1 MPLFKLILLQG
12 RSVRRRMLRGAK
24 SVRGAAFLLLGTI
37 IFSLWLGPS
46 LWLAST
52 TARTDPQIVKNVV
65 PVFLLMICLMNLV
78 TSAGEKAIA
87 FSPAEVDFLFP
98 APFTRRQLLAYKI
111 GKSAAAAMFA
121 SLILSLVLLKHAQ
134 MWIACYVGVILTL
147 LFTQFFSTI
156 VMLAIQSV
164 AERAHSRARKLVLGV
179 AAAVLVVG
187 LMQARGASVDAK
199 PLDIV
204 NHLRQ
209 SPVIRAVLTPFGVF
223 GNTLT
228 APHIY
233 PDLLKWGGVALCVD
247 AAMLWIIF
255 SLDTNFMEAG
265 IAAGQ
270 RHYDRVRRMRR
281 GGLTAISSKSTIR
294 WHLPPFP
301 WAGGAGPIA
310 WRQITAAL
318 RGSRGLLLVL
328 LFGGLVVGPGVLLG
342 RSHRDATGPIVTGLA
357 WLTVFL
363 SSTLKFDFRG
373 DVDQM
378 ENLKALPIR
387 PAAVALGQLAA
398 PTLLMTVVHAVL
410 LVTAAILSP
419 ASRHYLIAAVFL
431 SLPLNGLLFS
441 VENLTFLLFPSRMA
455 TASPGDLQNFGRQA
469 VLFFLKIVILIAAAG
484 IATVCAG
491 ALWMMIGFKLI
502 PLAIVAWIV
511 LMLEVAALIPAMA
524 FAFMRYDPSANTPT

>member
-1 MPLFKLILLQG
+1 MALFKLILLQG

-24 SVRGAAFLLLGTI
+24 SVRGAAFLVLGTL

-46 LWLAST
+46 IWLAST
-52 TARTDPQIVKNVV
+52 TTRTDPQQVRTVV
-65 PVFLLMICLMNLV
+65 PVFLLLICLMNLV

-87 FSPAEVDFLFP
+87 FSPAEVDFLF
-98 APFTRRQLLAYKI
+98 AGPFTRRQLLAYKL
-111 GKSAAAAMFA
+111 GKSAAAASFA

-134 MWIACYVGVILTL
+134 LWIACYVGIILTL

-164 AERAHSRARKLVLGV
+164 AERAYSRGRKFVLFM
-179 AAAVLVVG
+179 AAAMLVIG
-187 LMQARGASVDAK
+187 LMQARAASVGSTPVA
-199 PLDIV
+199 LI
-204 NHLRQ
+204 NHMRQ
-209 SPVIRAVLTPFGVF
+209 SPVIRAVLTPFAVF
-223 GNTLT
+223 ANTLT

-233 PDLLKWGGVALCVD
+233 PDLLKWGAATFCVD

-255 SLDTNFMEAG
+255 SLDANFMEAG
-265 IAAGQ
+265 IAAGLRQ
-270 RHYDRVRRMRR
+270 YDRVRRVHR
-281 GGLTAISSKSTIR
+281 GGLTAISSNTTIR

-310 WRQITAAL
+310 WRQITSAL

-328 LFGGLVVGPGVLLG
+328 LFGGLVVGPGVLIG
-342 RSHRDATGPIVTGLA
+342 RGHRDATGPITTGLA

-398 PTLLMTVVHAVL
+398 PTLLMTVVHAL
-410 LVTAAILSP
+410 LLTTAAILSP
-419 ASRHYLIAAVFL
+419 ASRAFLITAIFL

-469 VLFFLKIVILIAAAG
+469 VLFFLKIAILLIAAG

-491 ALWMMIGFKLI
+491 GLWMLIGFKLV
-502 PLAIVAWIV
+502 PLAIVAWIA
-511 LMLEVAALIPAMA
+511 LMLEVAALIPCMA
-524 FAFMRYDPSANTPT
+524 LAFIRYDPSADTPT